1 MHFKKQEKISELK
14 KWRYYGKVLYH
25 KKYQYFFTNS
35 SVQICEL
42 KNGSNRW
49 KVRLIELNENKNYKT
64 IQRIMG
70 EI

>member
-1 MHFKKQEKISELK
+1 MHFQEKVKLSELK

-25 KKYQYFFTNS
+25 KKIHYFFTNS
-35 SVQICEL
+35 PVQMREL
-42 KNGSNRW
+42 KNGNNRW
-49 KVRLIELNENKNYKT
+49 KVMIIEANENKNYKA